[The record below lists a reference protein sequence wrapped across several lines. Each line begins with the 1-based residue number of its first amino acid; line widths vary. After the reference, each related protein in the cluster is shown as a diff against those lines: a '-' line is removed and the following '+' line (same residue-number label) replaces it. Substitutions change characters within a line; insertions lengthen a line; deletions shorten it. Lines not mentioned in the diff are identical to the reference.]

1 VPQFVR
7 VDHSTYRPNGV
18 VDNVEF
24 HNSNEAI
31 LLVQKHCTWLTVDI
45 RATDSAPERLTLDEQ
60 ALEQPGDAISSMHG
74 VQSRRN
80 LASSISVKNGIS
92 SQHLNQTLQIAL
104 LARVE
109 ETSGE
114 FITLLARG
122 FEPRLTGLDMTLCPG
137 EYLAAV
143 VLGLLDD
150 LGYLVISIVENFA

>member
-18 VDNVEF
+18 VDDIEF

-31 LLVQKHCTWLTVDI
+31 LLVQKHGTWLSVHI
-45 RATDSAPERLTLDEQ
+45 RTPDSAPERLALDEQ
-60 ALEQPGDAISSMHG
+60 TLEQPGDAIPSMHG

-92 SQHLNQTLQIAL
+92 SQHVNQTIQIAL
-104 LARVE
+104 LARVK

-114 FITLLARG
+114 FITFLARG
-122 FEPRLTGLDMTLCPG
+122 FEPRLTGLDMTLGSG

-143 VLGLLDD
+143 VLSLLDD
-150 LGYLVISIVENFA
+150 PGYLVISIVENFA